1 MKLYSLKYYFS
12 LIALLFSLVCFSQ
25 SENKELLLNQ
35 NAKELMYSNPEQAIN
50 ITKLMLSKPSITPSE
65 EAKINFLT
73 AKIYKA
79 KGDYS
84 NSLHFL
90 FEEKKFAEY
99 LSDTEKL
106 TIELE
111 KAAVL
116 RELSLDKEA
125 KDILSLVENNTDSKG
140 NAEFK
145 TFKEASV
152 VLEKSAFLNKEQ
164 KYAEA
169 IEMLVNERRKSNN
182 LDAFPELKLS
192 YAIALGQL
200 YIENRNIE
208 LAKKHFD
215 EALLLLNENKGTN
228 NYQKIFV
235 LSGLAS
241 VYFQEKKHEK
251 AIDALTEAYDYA
263 IGLQNTY
270 LQESI
275 INKLLINYLAIGD
288 TLHYK
293 LNNVKLIQKYAEIEA
308 LDQAAVNTAYNLISE
323 DQSEK
328 YVQQES
334 FYTKT
339 IIAFIVLGCLVVC
352 GLLFFW
358 WGLYQKKKRLKEII
372 YYLNISRNNFINKL
386 SVKVEESKKVNIPKE
401 TEQLLLKK
409 LERFENSTRFTNKDF
424 SLAVLASQFDTNTKY
439 LSEVI
444 NSNFNMNFNTYIN
457 NLRIK
462 YIVDKL
468 KNEPNFISYKIS
480 YLAENCGFSS
490 HSSFT
495 TVFKSLTGISPVTYI
510 ELLRKEKEDE
520 KMAVEAVLEYE

>member
-35 NAKELMYSNPEQAIN
+35 NAKELMNSNPEQAIN
-50 ITKLMLSKPSITPSE
+50 ITKLLLSKPSITPSE
-65 EAKINFLT
+65 TAKINFLT

-84 NSLHFL
+84 NALQFL
-90 FEEKKFAEY
+90 FEEKKFADY
-99 LSDTEKL
+99 LSDEEKL

-111 KAAVL
+111 KVSVL

-125 KDILSLVENNTDSKG
+125 KDILNSAESTGVRG
-140 NAEFK
+140 NADFK
-145 TFKEASV
+145 TFKEAAIL
-152 VLEKSAFLNKEQ
+152 LEKVAFITKDQ
-164 KYAEA
+164 KFSEGL
-169 IEMLVNERRKSNN
+169 ELLQNQLQSNN
-182 LDAFPELKLS
+182 LNKFPELKLS
-192 YAIALGQL
+192 YDIALGQL
-200 YIENRNIE
+200 YLETRNLD
-208 LAKKHFD
+208 LAKKYFND
-215 EALLLLNENKGTN
+215 ALVKINKTNN

-235 LSGLAS
+235 LSGLAG
-241 VYFQEKKHEK
+241 VYFQEKKHNE
-251 AIDALTEAYDYA
+251 AIKALTESYDYA

-270 LQESI
+270 IQESI
-275 INKLLINYLAIGD
+275 INELLINYLAVGN
-288 TLHYK
+288 TLNYK

-328 YVQQES
+328 YIQQES
-334 FYTKT
+334 NYTN
-339 IIAFIVLGCLVVC
+339 IVIAFISLACLLVCVLF
-352 GLLFFW
+352 FFW

-372 YYLNISRNNFINKL
+372 YYLNISRNNFINKFT
-386 SVKVEESKKVNIPKE
+386 VKVEESKKVNIPKE

-468 KNEPNFISYKIS
+468 KNEPNYISYKIS
-480 YLAENCGFSS
+480 YLAEDCGFSS

-510 ELLRKEKEDE
+510 ELLRKEKESVNE
-520 KMAVEAVLEYE
+520 NIEIEEILEYE

>member
-1 MKLYSLKYYFS
+1 MKFFTLKYYFS
-12 LIALLFSLVCFSQ
+12 FLIVVLFSSVCFSQ

-35 NAKELMYSNPEQAIN
+35 NAKELMNSNPEQAIN
-50 ITKLMLSKPSITPSE
+50 ITKLLLSKPSITPSE
-65 EAKINFLT
+65 IAKINFLT
-73 AKIYKA
+73 AKIYKT

-84 NSLHFL
+84 NSLQFL
-90 FEEKKFAEY
+90 FEEKKFTDY
-99 LSDTEKL
+99 LSDEEKL

-111 KAAVL
+111 KVSVL

-125 KDILSLVENNTDSKG
+125 KDILNS
-140 NAEFK
+140 AESTNDVRDNKDFK
-145 TFKEASV
+145 AFKEAAV
-152 VLEKSAFLNKEQ
+152 LLEKAAFLIKDQ
-164 KYAEA
+164 KFTEGS
-169 IEMLVNERRKSNN
+169 EMLQKELQKSNN
-182 LDAFPELKLS
+182 LDKFPELKLS
-192 YAIALGQL
+192 YDIALGQL
-200 YIENRNIE
+200 YLESRNLE
-208 LAKKHFD
+208 LAKKHFNS
-215 EALLLLNENKGTN
+215 AFLKINKTN
-228 NYQKIFV
+228 DNYQKIFV
-235 LSGLAS
+235 LSGLAGI
-241 VYFQEKKHEK
+241 YFQEKKHTE
-251 AIDALTEAYDYA
+251 AIKVLAEAYDFA

-270 LQESI
+270 IQESI
-275 INKLLINYLAIGD
+275 INKLLINYLAVGD
-288 TLHYK
+288 KLNYK
-293 LNNVKLIQKYAEIEA
+293 LNNIKLIQKYAEIEA

-328 YVQQES
+328 YIQQES
-334 FYTKT
+334 NYNK
-339 IIAFIVLGCLVVC
+339 IVIAFISLGCLLVC
-352 GLLFFW
+352 ILLFFW

-372 YYLNISRNNFINKL
+372 YYLNISRNNFINKF

-468 KNEPNFISYKIS
+468 KNESNYISYKIS
-480 YLAENCGFSS
+480 YLAEDCGFSS

-495 TVFKSLTGISPVTYI
+495 TVFKSLTGISPVTFI
-510 ELLRKEKEDE
+510 ELLRKEKQSENIPIE
-520 KMAVEAVLEYE
+520 EVLEYE